1 MMSNAM
7 EQKSFTT
14 QTAVKNGEIVKDYD
28 YQKE

>member
-14 QTAVKNGEIVKDYD
+14 QTAVKKWGITIIKRNN
-28 YQKE
+28 